1 MTEHNHQRTTG
12 NISNHHVNH
21 QLQQETVLIPNNPP
35 ATDVP
40 STSMPLNAKLLAI
53 LYGTW
58 SQIGLG
64 IAFAVILT
72 AVIISNIPRREEK
85 SSLSPPVNNQ
95 DAEVPVTVS
104 PIASPS
110 STLNLLS
117 YATNISEVRSLIGHT
132 YIVTGCEL

>member
-1 MTEHNHQRTTG
+1 
-12 NISNHHVNH
+12 
-21 QLQQETVLIPNNPP
+21 
-35 ATDVP
+35 
-40 STSMPLNAKLLAI
+40 MPLNAKLLAI